1 MDVDRTLTRD
11 VILEGNDAFRQRV
24 DVPEWG
30 GHVFVKTMTGEE
42 RDAFEQS
49 VIERNGSSVSR
60 NLANF
65 RAKLAARVVVDGQGN
80 RLFQDA
86 DIVPLGRKSSV
97 ALDRVVTAAQR
108 LNAIGTA
115 EVEDLTKNS

>member
-11 VILEGNDAFRQRV
+11 AILEGNDAFRQRV

-42 RDAFEQS
+42 RDTFEQS

-65 RAKLAARVVVDGQGN
+65 RAKLAARVIVDGQGN